1 MVELQGIIRCTL
13 VGLKKNNMNIL
24 VKILL
29 SSIAVIIASYL
40 LPGVY
45 VDDFITA
52 VIIAVLLSLLNATV
66 KPLLI
71 ILTIPITLF
80 TFGLFLLVI
89 NAIII
94 LITSSIVPGFV
105 VDNFWWALI
114 FSLVLSLIN
123 ALLTDLSKDGQK

>member
-1 MVELQGIIRCTL
+1 
-13 VGLKKNNMNIL
+13 MNVL

-52 VIIAVLLSLLNATV
+52 VIIAVLLSLLNVTV

-71 ILTIPITLF
+71 ILTIPITVF
-80 TFGLFLLVI
+80 TLGLFLLVI
-89 NAIII
+89 NALII
-94 LITSSIVPGFV
+94 LIASSIVPGFV

-114 FSLVLSLIN
+114 FSLLLSLIN
-123 ALLTDLSKDGQK
+123 ALLSDLSKERK